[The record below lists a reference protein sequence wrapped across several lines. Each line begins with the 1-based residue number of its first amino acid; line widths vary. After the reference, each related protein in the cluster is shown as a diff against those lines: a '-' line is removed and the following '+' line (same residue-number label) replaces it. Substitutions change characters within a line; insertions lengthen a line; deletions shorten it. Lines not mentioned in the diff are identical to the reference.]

1 MSYLGNRLYDDLY
14 RSSVEVVFGIDI
26 GADGIEYDIPIYRM
40 DSIEM
45 AEKLTHVDAVVVTV
59 ISSYQNILNDLKKI
73 CDKPVMS
80 IEEVFLEMMKLDFM
94 G

>member
-59 ISSYQNILNDLKKI
+59 ISSYQNILNDLKKYVI
-73 CDKPVMS
+73 NQSCPLRK
-80 IEEVFLEMMKLDFM
+80 FLEMMKLDFM